1 MQNLHAGVSV
11 VGARGRPWRV
21 ERIEAFGKP
30 RGARLLHLSRPLAGG
45 SDGLAALR
53 PHEPVAP
60 IAAREGLVPVPARDA
75 AAVVAQAARASRAA
89 FTLQAAARLR
99 GDIHA
104 WQLAPALAL
113 ARGHARVLVADEAG
127 MGKTVAAAFAI
138 AECLD
143 AASDRRCLVL
153 APAHLLAQ
161 WREELGA
168 RLGIQAGV
176 IDAAALH
183 RLRQDIP
190 AGVTPWSLPGCLLA
204 SMDFLKQPHIL
215 RPLETAIW
223 DLLVVDEAHMACGAS
238 ERHAAV
244 DMVARRARQVLLLT
258 ATPSDG
264 GSDRLR
270 ALLSI
275 GAGPDAAP
283 PVWLRHAAAGR
294 VRAERRLLVTPAPA
308 MRALH
313 DALAAYTRWIAAA
326 PRGDAA
332 VALLCSVLIKRALS
346 SAHALHLSLVRRR
359 ALIGHASAA
368 VQASLFD
375 ADEDTGQDAGVI
387 GAATGLPVDRE
398 RRRLD
403 ALIDMAAGGAR
414 HDRRLHALTRLVRRA
429 REPVVIFTGFRDTAA
444 LLAASLAPQANVR
457 LIHGA
462 LPQASAGA
470 ALRAFTSGDAGVL
483 VATDVAAQG
492 LNLHQRCRWV
502 IHYDLPWRPPTIAQ
516 RTGRVDRLGQTR
528 RVHATFLLDRH
539 ALASDMRARLAEL
552 TGRMHDDEREGARR
566 WDTLAA
572 SDARRLNALRGADGK
587 PAAALPREGSIT
599 VIEIDAVDAA
609 GASIDRQAVALNAAE
624 PDARRWAAG
633 AASRRQA
640 RLGRPLAAR
649 AARRISREHA
659 VRDAALST
667 IQPALRQD
675 GLFERRADR
684 DRAADSAARGRV
696 LAGAHEAAALHAAQS
711 RIAAVHLRVVARF
724 TTGRAARR

>member
-21 ERIEAFGKP
+21 ERIETFGRP

-45 SDGLAALR
+45 SDALAALR
-53 PHEPVAP
+53 PHEPVAG
-60 IAAREGLVPVPARDA
+60 IAAQAGLVPMPARDA
-75 AAVVAQAARASRAA
+75 AAVVAQAARAARAA

-113 ARGHARVLVADEAG
+113 ARGHSRVLVADEAG
-127 MGKTVAAAFAI
+127 MGKTVAAALAV

-161 WREELGA
+161 WGQELRE
-168 RLGIQAGV
+168 RLGIQAAA
-176 IDAAALH
+176 IDAAALQ
-183 RLRQDIP
+183 RLQQQIP

-204 SMDFLKQPHIL
+204 SMDFLKQPHIA
-215 RPLETAIW
+215 RSLETVTW
-223 DLLVVDEAHMACGAS
+223 DLLVIDEAHMACGAS
-238 ERHAAV
+238 ERHAAA
-244 DMVARRARQVLLLT
+244 DMIARRARQVLLLT

-264 GSDRLR
+264 GSERLR

-294 VRAERRLLVTPAPA
+294 PRTERRLLVTPAPA
-308 MRALH
+308 VRALH
-313 DALAAYTRWIAAA
+313 DALAAYARWIAAA
-326 PRGDAA
+326 PRGGAA
-332 VALLCSVLIKRALS
+332 VALLCSVLVKRALS
-346 SAHALHLSLVRRR
+346 STHALHLSLVRRR
-359 ALIGHASAA
+359 ALLGHAPAA
-368 VQASLFD
+368 VQASLFEP
-375 ADEDTGQDAGVI
+375 DEDAGVI

-403 ALIDMAAGGAR
+403 ALIDMAAAGATQ
-414 HDRRLHALTRLVRRA
+414 DRRLHALTRLVRRA
-429 REPVVIFTGFRDTAA
+429 REPVVIFTCFRDTAA
-444 LLAASLAPQANVR
+444 LVAASLAPDAAVR
-457 LIHGA
+457 LLHGT

-470 ALRAFTSGDAGVL
+470 ALRAFTSGEAGVL

-502 IHYDLPWRPPTIAQ
+502 IHYDLPWRPPTVAQ

-539 ALASDMRARLAEL
+539 ALASDFGARLAAL
-552 TGRMHDDEREGARR
+552 SARMQDDDREGARR
-566 WDTLAA
+566 WDRLAA
-572 SDARRLNALRGADGK
+572 AEARRLHAVRGACGG
-587 PAAALPREGSIT
+587 PPPPLLREGSIT
-599 VIEIDAVDAA
+599 VLEIDAVDAA
-609 GASIDRQAVALNAAE
+609 GASLDRQVVPLNAAE
-624 PDARRWAAG
+624 PDARRSALEAA
-633 AASRRQA
+633 ARRQA
-640 RLGRPLAAR
+640 RLGRALASR
-649 AARRISREHA
+649 AARRIAREHA

-684 DRAADSAARGRV
+684 DRAADRAARGRV
-696 LAGAHEAAALHAAQS
+696 LAAARDATARDAAQS
-711 RIAAVHLRVVARF
+711 RVAAVRLRVVARF
-724 TTGRAARR
+724 TMGRPARR